1 MVTIDSLGNSAST
14 GVFKLNQNEPDEQR
28 KAIDERLKDGDTVK
42 ISAEAMELFKSKM
55 EEYGAKNPGDLTED
69 QREDLKDTMES
80 FAEKNGIDPE
90 NMPRPGGRPGG
101 MPPGGMPPD
110 GEGGAPGGGKG
121 GQPPAGAASGAA
133 ASSSS
138 ESTDVED
145 KEDEIE
151 KLESEIQQLRSQA
164 TNDEKAAK
172 ELKTKEVELAALQA
186 ELALLETQSA

>member
-14 GVFKLNQNEPDEQR
+14 GVFKLNQNEQDEQR

-55 EEYGAKNPGDLTED
+55 EEYGAENPGDLTKE
-69 QREDLKDTMES
+69 QHEDLKDTMES
-80 FAEKNGIDPE
+80 FAEENGINPE
-90 NMPRPGGRPGG
+90 NMPRPGGRPSG

-110 GEGGAPGGGKG
+110 GEGGAPGGGMG
-121 GQPPAGAASGAA
+121 GGEENQQVGAMAGAGGAA

-145 KEDEIE
+145 K
-151 KLESEIQQLRSQA
+151 
-164 TNDEKAAK
+164 
-172 ELKTKEVELAALQA
+172 
-186 ELALLETQSA
+186 